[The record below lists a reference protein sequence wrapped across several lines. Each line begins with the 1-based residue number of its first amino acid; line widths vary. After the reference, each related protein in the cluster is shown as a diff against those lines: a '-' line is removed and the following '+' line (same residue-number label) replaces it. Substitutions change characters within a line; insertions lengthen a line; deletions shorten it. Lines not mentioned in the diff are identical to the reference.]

1 MDIYTRYIQRVYSR
15 EKLVNIEILVLN
27 VLKSK
32 IVMGLSGCWK
42 GTIVPFVSLIWIHSG
57 MARRSS

>member
-32 IVMGLSGCWK
+32 IVMGLPGC
-42 GTIVPFVSLIWIHSG
+42 
-57 MARRSS
+57 